1 VLFSFSSYNECAILE
16 LLTAPF
22 WCIAQFKFKDGEKA
36 VDSELNDIILNH
48 QVTAI
53 LIMNES
59 LQVKYANPAAEQLF
73 SQSAKRIVD
82 HPLSHLIQHASM
94 DLALLSQ
101 PLQSGQSI
109 TDSDVTFV
117 VDGKPLMLEVT
128 VSPISWNKEL
138 MLLVEMRKIGQQ
150 RRLSQELNQHAQ
162 QQAAKLLVR
171 GLAHEIKNPLG
182 GLRGAA
188 QLLERT
194 LPDPSLAEYT
204 QIIIEQADRLRA
216 LVDRLLGPQKPGKK
230 QPENLH
236 LILEKVRQL
245 VDLEANQSVSIERD
259 YDPSLPE
266 ILMDSDQ
273 IEQALLN
280 IVSNAGQILKGQQNG
295 EIVIRTRTVHQ
306 ANIHGQRCK
315 LAARIEITDNGPGIP
330 ADLQDTLF
338 YPMVS
343 GREGGTGLGL
353 SIAQNLIDQHQGKID
368 VESWPGRTTFTIY
381 LPI

>member
-1 VLFSFSSYNECAILE
+1 MTDELSTAILE
-16 LLTAPF
+16 N
-22 WCIAQFKFKDGEKA
+22 
-36 VDSELNDIILNH
+36 V
-48 QVTAI
+48 VTATLMLDEQ
-53 LIMNES
+53 LIIR
-59 LQVKYANPAAEQLF
+59 YANPATEQLF
-73 SQSAKRIVD
+73 SQSTKRIVD
-82 HPLSHLIQHASM
+82 NPLSKLIQHASM
-94 DLALLSQ
+94 DLALLTQ

-117 VDGKPLMLEVT
+117 IDGKPLMLEVT
-128 VSPISWNKEL
+128 ASPITWQKQL
-138 MLLVEMRKIGQQ
+138 MLLIEMRKIGQQ
-150 RRLSQELNQHAQ
+150 RRLSKELNQHAQ

-188 QLLERT
+188 QLLEKM
-194 LPDPSLAEYT
+194 LPDPNLTEYT
-204 QIIIEQADRLRA
+204 QIIIEQADRLRS
-216 LVDRLLGPQKPGKK
+216 LVDRLLGPQKLGKK

-236 LILEKVRQL
+236 IVLEKVRQL
-245 VDLEANQSVSIERD
+245 VELESGSKVIIDRD

-266 ILMDSDQ
+266 ILMDADQ

-280 IVSNAGQILKGQQNG
+280 IVSNAAQILYDQPDANIILK
-295 EIVIRTRTVHQ
+295 TRTVHQ
-306 ANIHGQRCK
+306 VNIHGQRYK
-315 LAARIEITDNGPGIP
+315 LSARIEIIDNGPGIP
-330 ADLQDTLF
+330 HKLQDTLF

-353 SIAQNLIDQHQGKID
+353 SISQNLIDQHKGKID

>member
-1 VLFSFSSYNECAILE
+1 MS
-16 LLTAPF
+16 
-22 WCIAQFKFKDGEKA
+22 
-36 VDSELNDIILNH
+36 SELDTIVLNH

-53 LIMNES
+53 LVMNET
-59 LQVKYANPAAEQLF
+59 LQVKYANPSAEQLF
-73 SQSAKRIVD
+73 SQSAKRIVEQ
-82 HPLSHLIQHASM
+82 PLSKLIQHASM

-128 VSPISWNKEL
+128 VSPISWHREL

-188 QLLERT
+188 QLLERM
-194 LPDPSLAEYT
+194 LPDQSLTEYT
-204 QIIIEQADRLRA
+204 QIIIEQADRLRN

-230 QPENLH
+230 QHENLH
-236 LILEKVRQL
+236 LILEKIRQL
-245 VDLEANQSVSIERD
+245 VELEIGQSIVIERD

-266 ILMDSDQ
+266 FLMDADQ

-280 IVSNAGQILKGQQNG
+280 IVSNAGQILQGQENG
-295 EIVIRTRTVHQ
+295 KIVIRTRTVHQ

-315 LAARIEITDNGPGIP
+315 LAARIEIMDNGPGIP

-353 SIAQNLIDQHQGKID
+353 SISQNLIDQHQGKID
-368 VESWPGRTTFTIY
+368 VESWPGRTIFTIY

>member
-1 VLFSFSSYNECAILE
+1 MS
-16 LLTAPF
+16 
-22 WCIAQFKFKDGEKA
+22 
-36 VDSELNDIILNH
+36 SELDTIVLNH

-53 LIMNES
+53 LVMNET
-59 LQVKYANPAAEQLF
+59 LQVKYANPSAEQLF
-73 SQSAKRIVD
+73 SQSAKRIVEQ
-82 HPLSHLIQHASM
+82 PLSKLIQHASM

-128 VSPISWNKEL
+128 VSPISWHREL

-188 QLLERT
+188 QLLERM
-194 LPDPSLAEYT
+194 LPDQSLTEYT
-204 QIIIEQADRLRA
+204 QIIIEQADRLRN

-230 QPENLH
+230 QHENLH

-245 VDLEANQSVSIERD
+245 VELEIGQSIVIERD

-266 ILMDSDQ
+266 FLMDADQ

-280 IVSNAGQILKGQQNG
+280 IVSNAGQILQGQESG
-295 EIVIRTRTVHQ
+295 KIVIRTRTVHQ

-315 LAARIEITDNGPGIP
+315 LAARIEIMDNGPGIP

-353 SIAQNLIDQHQGKID
+353 SISQNLIDQHQGKID
-368 VESWPGRTTFTIY
+368 VESWPGRTIFTIY

>member
-1 VLFSFSSYNECAILE
+1 MDN
-16 LLTAPF
+16 
-22 WCIAQFKFKDGEKA
+22 
-36 VDSELNDIILNH
+36 ELNDIILNH

-73 SQSAKRIVD
+73 SQSSKRIVD

-128 VSPISWNKEL
+128 VSPISWKREL

-194 LPDPSLAEYT
+194 LPDPNLAEYT

-245 VDLEANQSVSIERD
+245 VDLEVNQRVTIERD

-266 ILMDSDQ
+266 ILMDADQ

-280 IVSNAGQILKGQQNG
+280 IVSNAGHILKSQSNGQ
-295 EIVIRTRTVHQ
+295 ITIRTRTVHQ

-315 LAARIEITDNGPGIP
+315 LAARIEIIDNGPGIP
-330 ADLQDTLF
+330 SDLQDTLF

-368 VESWPGRTTFTIY
+368 VESWPSRTTFTIY

>member
-1 VLFSFSSYNECAILE
+1 M
-16 LLTAPF
+16 
-22 WCIAQFKFKDGEKA
+22 G
-36 VDSELNDIILNH
+36 SELDTIILNH

-53 LIMNES
+53 LVMNET
-59 LQVKYANPAAEQLF
+59 LQVKYANPSAEQLF

-82 HPLSHLIQHASM
+82 QPLSKLIQHASM

-188 QLLERT
+188 QLLERM
-194 LPDPSLAEYT
+194 LPDQSLTEYT
-204 QIIIEQADRLRA
+204 QIIIEQADRLRN

-230 QPENLH
+230 QHENLH

-245 VDLEANQSVSIERD
+245 VELEIGQSIVIERD

-266 ILMDSDQ
+266 FLMDADQ

-280 IVSNAGQILKGQQNG
+280 IVSNAGQILKDQENG
-295 EIVIRTRTVHQ
+295 SITIRTRTVHQ

-315 LAARIEITDNGPGIP
+315 LAARVEIIDNGPGIP
-330 ADLQDTLF
+330 SDLQDTLF

-353 SIAQNLIDQHQGKID
+353 SISQNLIDQHQGKID

>member
-1 VLFSFSSYNECAILE
+1 MNHDLDTV
-16 LLTAPF
+16 
-22 WCIAQFKFKDGEKA
+22 
-36 VDSELNDIILNH
+36 ILNH

-53 LIMNES
+53 LIMDES
-59 LQVKYANPAAEQLF
+59 LRIQYANPASEQLF
-73 SQSAKRIVD
+73 SQSAKRLID
-82 HPLSHLIQHASM
+82 TSLHQHIQHAS
-94 DLALLSQ
+94 LELSLLSQ

-109 TDSDVTFV
+109 TDSDVTFI

-128 VSPISWNKEL
+128 VSPISWQKQL
-138 MLLVEMRKIGQQ
+138 LLLVEMRKIDQQ

-188 QLLERT
+188 QLLERC
-194 LPDPSLAEYT
+194 LPDQSLKEYT
-204 QIIIEQADRLRA
+204 QIIIEQADRLRS
-216 LVDRLLGPQKPGKK
+216 LVDRLLGPQRPGVKK
-230 QPENLH
+230 SENLH

-245 VDLEANQSVSIERD
+245 VELDIGRQIVIERD
-259 YDPSLPE
+259 YDPSLPD
-266 ILMDSDQ
+266 IMMDVEQ

-280 IVSNAGQILKGQQNG
+280 IVSNAGQILSKQELGQ
-295 EIVIRTRTVHQ
+295 ITIRTRTVHQ
-306 ANIHGQRCK
+306 ANIHGQRYK
-315 LAARIEITDNGPGIP
+315 LAAKIEVIDNGPGIP

-353 SIAQNLIDQHQGKID
+353 SISQNLIDQHKGKID
-368 VESWPGRTTFTIY
+368 VESWPGRTCFTIY
-381 LPI
+381 LPIT

>member
-1 VLFSFSSYNECAILE
+1 MSNNHLSNAILNN
-16 LLTAPF
+16 
-22 WCIAQFKFKDGEKA
+22 
-36 VDSELNDIILNH
+36 V
-48 QVTAI
+48 VTAT
-53 LIMNES
+53 IMLDES
-59 LQVKYANPAAEQLF
+59 LLIRYANPAAEQLF
-73 SQSAKRIVD
+73 SQSAKRLLDV
-82 HPLSHLIQHASM
+82 PLSQLIQHASM
-94 DLALLSQ
+94 DLALLTQ

-128 VSPISWNKEL
+128 VSPLTWEKKL
-138 MLLVEMRKIGQQ
+138 YLLVEMRKIGQQ
-150 RRLSQELNQHAQ
+150 RRLTQELNQHAQ

-188 QLLERT
+188 QLLQKM
-194 LPDPSLAEYT
+194 LPDPSLGEYT

-230 QPENLH
+230 QEENLH
-236 LILEKVRQL
+236 VVLEKVRQL
-245 VDLEANQSVSIERD
+245 VELEAPRIEIIRD
-259 YDPSLPE
+259 YDPSLPD

-273 IEQALLN
+273 VEQALLN
-280 IVSNAGQILKGQQNG
+280 IVSNAAQILADQDDAT
-295 EIVIRTRTVHQ
+295 VILKTRTVHQ
-306 ANIHGQRCK
+306 ANIHGHRYK
-315 LAARIEITDNGPGIP
+315 LAARIEIIDNGPGIP
-330 ADLQDTLF
+330 SKLQDTLF

-353 SIAQNLIDQHQGKID
+353 SISQNLIDQHKGKID

>member
-1 VLFSFSSYNECAILE
+1 MSKDLSTAILE
-16 LLTAPF
+16 N
-22 WCIAQFKFKDGEKA
+22 
-36 VDSELNDIILNH
+36 V
-48 QVTAI
+48 VTAT
-53 LIMNES
+53 IMLDES
-59 LQVKYANPAAEQLF
+59 LVIRYANPAAEQLF
-73 SQSAKRIVD
+73 SQSIKRMMD
-82 HPLSHLIQHASM
+82 CPLTQFIQHASL
-94 DLALLSQ
+94 DLALLTQ

-117 VDGKPLMLEVT
+117 IDGKPLMLEVT
-128 VSPISWNKEL
+128 VSPISWQKKL

-150 RRLSQELNQHAQ
+150 RRLTQELNQHAQ

-188 QLLERT
+188 QLLEKM
-194 LPDPSLAEYT
+194 LPEPSLTEYT
-204 QIIIEQADRLRA
+204 QIIIEQADRLRS

-230 QPENLH
+230 KEENLH
-236 LILEKVRQL
+236 IVLEKVRQL
-245 VDLEANQSVSIERD
+245 VELEAPAITVERD

-266 ILMDSDQ
+266 ILMDPDQ
-273 IEQALLN
+273 IEQAMLN
-280 IVSNAGQILKGQQNG
+280 IVSNAAQILADREDGTIILK
-295 EIVIRTRTVHQ
+295 TRTVHQ
-306 ANIHGQRCK
+306 ANIHGHRYK
-315 LAARIEITDNGPGIP
+315 LAARIEIIDNGPGIP
-330 ADLQDTLF
+330 AKLQDTLF

-353 SIAQNLIDQHQGKID
+353 SISQNLIDQHKGKID

>member
-1 VLFSFSSYNECAILE
+1 
-16 LLTAPF
+16 
-22 WCIAQFKFKDGEKA
+22 

-73 SQSAKRIVD
+73 SQSAKRIVE

-128 VSPISWNKEL
+128 VSPISWKREL

-194 LPDPSLAEYT
+194 LPHPNLAEYT

-245 VDLEANQSVSIERD
+245 VDLEVNQSVTIERD

-266 ILMDSDQ
+266 ILMDADQ

-280 IVSNAGQILKGQQNG
+280 IVSNAGHILKNQSNSQ
-295 EIVIRTRTVHQ
+295 ITIRTRTVHQ

-315 LAARIEITDNGPGIP
+315 LAARIEIIDNGPGIP
-330 ADLQDTLF
+330 SDLQDTLF

>member
-1 VLFSFSSYNECAILE
+1 M
-16 LLTAPF
+16 
-22 WCIAQFKFKDGEKA
+22 
-36 VDSELNDIILNH
+36 DSELNDIILNH

-73 SQSAKRIVD
+73 SQSAKRIVE

-128 VSPISWNKEL
+128 VSPISWKREL

-194 LPDPSLAEYT
+194 LPHPNLAEYT

-245 VDLEANQSVSIERD
+245 VDLEVNQSVTIERD

-266 ILMDSDQ
+266 ILMDADQ

-280 IVSNAGQILKGQQNG
+280 IVSNAGHILKNQSNSQ
-295 EIVIRTRTVHQ
+295 ITIRTRTVHQ

-315 LAARIEITDNGPGIP
+315 LAARIEIIDNGPGIP
-330 ADLQDTLF
+330 SDLQDTLF

>member
-1 VLFSFSSYNECAILE
+1 MKVNSALSNTIL
-16 LLTAPF
+16 
-22 WCIAQFKFKDGEKA
+22 
-36 VDSELNDIILNH
+36 SNM
-48 QVTAI
+48 VTATLI
-53 LIMNES
+53 LDDE
-59 LQVKYANPAAEQLF
+59 LQIHYANPAAEQLF
-73 SQSAKRIVD
+73 SQSAKRIVH
-82 HPLSHLIQHASM
+82 HPLSQLIQHASL

-117 VDGKPLMLEVT
+117 VDGKPLLLEVT
-128 VSPISWNKEL
+128 VSPISIEREL
-138 MLLVEMRKIGQQ
+138 MLLMEMRKVDQQ
-150 RRLSQELNQHAQ
+150 RRITQEMNQHAQ

-188 QLLERT
+188 QLLEKM
-194 LPDPSLAEYT
+194 LPDPSLTEYT

-230 QPENLH
+230 QQTNLH
-236 LILEKVRQL
+236 QVLEKVRQL
-245 VDLEANQSVSIERD
+245 VELESEQTLVIERD
-259 YDPSLPE
+259 YDPSLPD
-266 ILMDSDQ
+266 IYIDADQ
-273 IEQALLN
+273 IEQAMLN
-280 IVSNAGQILKGQQNG
+280 IVSNASQILAHQEDGK
-295 EIVIRTRTVHQ
+295 ISIRTRTVHQ

-315 LAARIEITDNGPGIP
+315 VAARIEIMDNGPGIP
-330 ADLQDTLF
+330 VELQDTLF

-353 SIAQNLIDQHQGKID
+353 SISQNLIDQHNGKID
-368 VESWPGRTTFTIY
+368 VESWPGHTNFTIY

>member
-1 VLFSFSSYNECAILE
+1 M
-16 LLTAPF
+16 
-22 WCIAQFKFKDGEKA
+22 CIASFGNTDKDEN
-36 VDSELNDIILNH
+36 VNCELSQTILNNI
-48 QVTAI
+48 VTAT
-53 LIMNES
+53 LMLDES
-59 LQVKYANPAAEQLF
+59 LCIRYANPAAEQLF
-73 SQSAKRIVD
+73 SQSAKRIINQ
-82 HPLSHLIQHASM
+82 PLSKLIQHASL

-128 VSPISWNKEL
+128 VSPISWQREL

-150 RRLSQELNQHAQ
+150 RRLTQELNQHAQ

-188 QLLERT
+188 QLLEKM
-194 LPDPSLAEYT
+194 LPDHSLTEYT

-230 QPENLH
+230 CSENLH
-236 LILEKVRQL
+236 VILEKVRQL
-245 VDLEANQSVSIERD
+245 VELEASTHLVVERD
-259 YDPSLPE
+259 YDPSLPD
-266 ILMDSDQ
+266 ILMDTDQ

-280 IVSNAGQILKGQQNG
+280 IVSNAAQILSHDPHGK
-295 EIVIRTRTVHQ
+295 ITLRTRTVHQ
-306 ANIHGQRCK
+306 ANIHGQRHK
-315 LAARIEITDNGPGIP
+315 LVARIEISDNGPGIP
-330 ADLQDTLF
+330 TELQDTLF

-353 SIAQNLIDQHQGKID
+353 SISQNLIDQHNGKID